1 LSRALRIKAPIFL
14 LLSALVYGHAALA
27 QVNLSGGW
35 RALMHEDGA
44 ERGGGPDIGDY
55 MGLPIN
61 DAARLRADT
70 WDAAKWTVPEHQC
83 EPHPA
88 DYSPNF
94 GSLEISSEIDPTTRE
109 VSAWRV
115 VNSWML
121 PRHTVWMDGRPHPP
135 RGAPHT
141 WEGFATGHWEGDTL
155 VTTTTHLKEGWVRR
169 NGIPR
174 SDQAVLTQYWTRHGN
189 YLTLFSIVEDPV
201 YLTEPFMRSWSW
213 RNDPGYRITPYPCA
227 IRTEIDRPKGFVAH
241 WLPGSNPLL
250 MEYQQRMN
258 LPVEAVRGGAQM
270 LYPEYRRGSDAT
282 RDFVTVE
289 PFTANGIDELYLWP
303 VQGNIH
309 VLFGTGA
316 NITLQTGTDGVLLVD
331 AGTRQMSDAALSF
344 IRQLSDEPIR
354 NVINTS
360 QRADHT
366 GGNAIIRF
374 AGTNV
379 GNTGT
384 RGRYDGATV
393 MATENVLTWMS
404 MQTGADEVPVGRWPT
419 DAYFTDSME
428 LVFNDEA
435 IRILHQ
441 PNAVTNGDSIVYFRG
456 SDVVSTGDVFST
468 TMYPIIDL
476 ENGGSIN
483 GVITALNN
491 IIEITIPAR
500 NQQGGTMVVPGHGRI
515 TDEYEVV
522 NYRDMLTIIR
532 DRVEDMIDE
541 GMSLRQVIRAQP
553 SFDYDGR
560 YGSDTGDWTTEMFL
574 TAVYESLGGGR

>member
-1 LSRALRIKAPIFL
+1 MRPNAIIAL
-14 LLSALVYGHAALA
+14 LLFVFASPAAFA
-27 QVNLSGGW
+27 QADLSGSW
-35 RALMHEDGA
+35 RQLHHEDQP

-61 DAARLRADT
+61 DAARVRADT

-94 GSLEISSEIDPTTRE
+94 GSLEIDREIHPVTRE
-109 VSAWRV
+109 ITAWHI

-121 PRHTVWMDGRPHPP
+121 PRHTIWMDGRAHPP
-135 RGAPHT
+135 PGAPHT

-155 VTTTTHLKEGWVRR
+155 VATTTHLKEGWVRR

-174 SDQAVLTQYWTRHGN
+174 SDQAVLTEYWTRHGD

-213 RNDPGYRITPYPCA
+213 RYDPGYRITPYPCA

-241 WLPGSNPLL
+241 WLPGTNPLL
-250 MEYQQRMN
+250 MEYQQRMD
-258 LPVEAVRGGAQM
+258 LPAEAVRGGAHT
-270 LYPEYRRGSDAT
+270 LYPEYRQGVAAA
-282 RDFVTVE
+282 RDVVAVE
-289 PFTANGIDELYLWP
+289 PLIANDTEELYLWP
-303 VQGNIH
+303 VKGNVH
-309 VLFGTGA
+309 VLFGAGA
-316 NITLQTGTDGVLLVD
+316 NITLQIGPDGVLLAD
-331 AGTRQMSDAALSF
+331 TGSEEMSEQVLEFVRRLTDG
-344 IRQLSDEPIR
+344 PIR
-354 NVINTS
+354 NIINTNH
-360 QRADHT
+360 REEHT
-366 GGNAIIRF
+366 GGNQAIRF

-384 RGRYDGATV
+384 RGRYEGATI

-404 MQTGADEVPVGRWPT
+404 MQTGADEIPVGRWPT
-419 DAYFTDSME
+419 DVYFTDSME

-441 PNAVTNGDSIVYFRG
+441 PAAVTNGDSIVYFRG
-456 SDVVSTGDVFST
+456 SDVVSTGDVFSPT
-468 TMYPIIDL
+468 RYPVIDID
-476 ENGGSIN
+476 NGGSIR
-483 GVITALNN
+483 GVIAALNN
-491 IIEITIPAR
+491 IIEITIPER

-522 NYRDMLTIIR
+522 NYRDMLTIIA
-532 DRVEDMIDE
+532 DRVASMIDE
-541 GMSLRQVIRAQP
+541 GMSLRQVIRAGP
-553 SFDYDGR
+553 SLDYDGM
-560 YGSDTGDWTTEMFL
+560 YGSNTGDWTTEMFL
-574 TAVYESLGGGR
+574 TAVYESLSEGR